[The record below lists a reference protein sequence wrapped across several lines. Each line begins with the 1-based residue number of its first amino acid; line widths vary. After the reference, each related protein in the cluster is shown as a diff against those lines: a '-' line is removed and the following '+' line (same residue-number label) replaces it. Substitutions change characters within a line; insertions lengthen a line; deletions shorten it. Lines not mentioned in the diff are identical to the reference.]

1 MLERHINEKYFY
13 SFEIK
18 VDMITWQTLH
28 FKQEAIKSNYL
39 SLTVHDI
46 QLLQTG
52 VIRLG
57 CKPKMSVYLNKT
69 IYGQHRKKTGTNME
83 EQDVVS
89 AKNTF

>member
-1 MLERHINEKYFY
+1 MLETHINEKYFY

-46 QLLQTG
+46 
-52 VIRLG
+52 
-57 CKPKMSVYLNKT
+57 
-69 IYGQHRKKTGTNME
+69 
-83 EQDVVS
+83 
-89 AKNTF
+89 